1 MLSLAYMKDFSAE
14 LMDILKWMLAR
25 HSSIMNWGMLCLA
38 YLKDFGVDG
47 CIEVDVGPVLVHHE
61 LGHVVVLVL
70 HHHCYRGEAHLT
82 TVVCCSHCQLKLTDF
97 LSVQNLSSCY
107 LT

>member
-1 MLSLAYMKDFSAE
+1 MHSVDVGPVLVHHE
-14 LMDILKWMLAR
+14 LGHAV
-25 HSSIMNWGMLCLA
+25 LA